1 MGRTAGEDDVAMTQA
16 PDPLSSGSQRANGTH
31 APAQGPGDPGGAGEP
46 TSTNAVYPAS
56 APWPPDWRH
65 PAGIHPDGTDL
76 PGGERRHQFGNDPLP
91 DNQNPTMGHPVT
103 GSANPGNPWL
113 GGPRADPHFGAAPG
127 YVSAPGYAPAPGYV
141 PLRWRQR
148 PARPGSATA
157 AGVLGIVYGCLL
169 LAAALVM
176 WAIPYLLAEG
186 GAFSTTEL
194 QSLALELWV
203 VSTFTA
209 TSGVVLVVGGILIFR
224 GDRSA
229 LIFGAVATLL
239 LSTYWL
245 VRMELEPQFPAWPL
259 ISAIVPVIILVQCAG
274 RSVVSWIRW
283 RPL

>member
-31 APAQGPGDPGGAGEP
+31 APAPGPGDPDGAGEP

-113 GGPRADPHFGAAPG
+113 GGPRADPQFGAAPG
-127 YVSAPGYAPAPGYV
+127 YVSGPGYV

-148 PARPGSATA
+148 PARPGRATA

-224 GDRSA
+224 RDRSA

-245 VRMELEPQFPAWPL
+245 VRTELEPQFPVWPL